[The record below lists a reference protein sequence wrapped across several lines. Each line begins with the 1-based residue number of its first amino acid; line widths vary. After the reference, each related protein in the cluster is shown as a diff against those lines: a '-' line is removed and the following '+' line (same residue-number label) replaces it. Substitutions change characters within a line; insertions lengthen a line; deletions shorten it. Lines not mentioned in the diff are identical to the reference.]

1 MDDALRKQ
9 AQAVIAALPASV
21 EKPAGTGKTQLVAAI
36 AAIAAEAGSR
46 TLVLTHTHAGVDA
59 IRQRLLAFGVPKSQV
74 HIDTIAGWAF
84 DLARSYPIIS
94 GVKIDDAPDWTQTPE
109 YLEGA
114 IRVAKA
120 EAIVAM
126 HAASFDYFVVDEYQD
141 CVTEQHDLVLAIAA
155 AIPETCVLGDRLQ
168 GIFGFRGQ
176 TLVNWEKHVAPNFPV
191 HEQAHVPHRWADH
204 NPELGQW
211 LIDIRPTL
219 MDNRPL
225 DLSAVAVPGFSWV
238 QSDQAALVKAAFAKR
253 LDTESV
259 LVLGQWRADAD
270 KVARLLNGMYGVME
284 DVQGNFMLDFLQKVD
299 GADASQRAFLLAV
312 FSKQCFSGLAGL
324 DSSLMNRLAQGK
336 TVGHLARAGLEPI
349 LAALDRL
356 LADPSLEV
364 LGESMT
370 AFDVAAPVQLFKREA
385 WIDVRKAIERA
396 AVEGSTAVTS
406 LARVRDSIRHT
417 GRRPAKRVVSR
428 TVLVKGLEYDHV
440 IIADAA
446 ALGTTRNLY
455 VALTRARKTL
465 TVFGASGVT
474 RYKT

>member
-1 MDDALRKQ
+1 MDDALRNQ
-9 AQAVIAALPASV
+9 AQALMAALPASV
-21 EKPAGTGKTQLVAAI
+21 EKPAGTGKTQLVAAL
-36 AAIAAEAGSR
+36 AAIAAGAGSR

-59 IRQRLLAFGVPKSQV
+59 IRQRLIAFGVPKSQV
-74 HIDTIAGWAF
+74 HVDTIAGWAF
-84 DLARSYPIIS
+84 DLARSYPTIS
-94 GVKIDDAPDWTQTPE
+94 GITIDDAPNWTQTPE
-109 YLEGA
+109 YLKGA

-120 EAIVAM
+120 EAIVEM
-126 HAASFDYFVVDEYQD
+126 HAASFDYFIVDEYQD
-141 CVTEQHDLVLAIAA
+141 CITEQHDLVLAIAA
-155 AIPETCVLGDRLQ
+155 AIPKTCVLGDRLQ
-168 GIFGFRGQ
+168 GIFGFKGQ
-176 TLVNWEKHVAPNFPV
+176 TLVNWEKQVAPHFPI
-191 HEQAHVPHRWADH
+191 HEQAHVPHRWVGH

-219 MDNRPL
+219 MGNKPL
-225 DLSAVAVPGFSWV
+225 DLSAVVVPGFRWV
-238 QSDQAALVKAAFAKR
+238 HSDQAALVKAAFAKR
-253 LDTESV
+253 PDTESV
-259 LVLGQWRADAD
+259 LVLGQWRPDAD

-284 DVQGNFMLDFLQKVD
+284 DVQGNFMLDFLEKVD
-299 GADASQRAFLLAV
+299 GTDASQRAFLLAE

-324 DSSLMNRLAQGK
+324 DTPLMSRLAQGK
-336 TVGHLARAGLEPI
+336 TVGHLSRAGLEGV

-356 LADPSLEV
+356 LTDPSLNT
-364 LGESMT
+364 LGDSMT
-370 AFDVAAPVQLFKREA
+370 AFDVTVPIQLFKREA

-396 AVEGSTAVTS
+396 TVEGTAAVTS
-406 LARVRDSIRHT
+406 LARVRDSLRHT

-465 TVFGASGVT
+465 TVFGATGVT